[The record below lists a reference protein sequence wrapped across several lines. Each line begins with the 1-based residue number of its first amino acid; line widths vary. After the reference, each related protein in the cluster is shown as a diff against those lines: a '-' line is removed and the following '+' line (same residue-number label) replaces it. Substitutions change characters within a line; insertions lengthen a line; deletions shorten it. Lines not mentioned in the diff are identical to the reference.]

1 MGNVFNKFGGTNVR
15 VDELFTGR
23 QTAPGTLALD
33 LSDYRFVLICVYGG
47 SGTTQSPVLA
57 EVGTTIKFWGGSSY
71 GSIYD
76 AGHPNG
82 SLIDVQSTGI
92 TLEHEGIAVGAVYGI
107 KGLEHYTYEYDSGIW
122 CLKLVK
128 E

>member
-1 MGNVFNKFGGTNVR
+1 MGNVFNKFGGGNIR

-47 SGTTQSPVLA
+47 NGTTQSPVLA
-57 EVGTTIKFWGGSSY
+57 EVGTAIKFWGGGSY

-76 AGHPNG
+76 AGHPSG

-92 TLEHEGIAVGAVYGI
+92 TLEHEGIAVGSVYGI
-107 KGLEHYTYEYDSGIW
+107 KGLEHYGYEYDSTIMA
-122 CLKLVK
+122 LKLVK

>member
-1 MGNVFNKFGGTNVR
+1 MGNVFNKFGGGTIR

-33 LSDYRFVLICVYGG
+33 LSEYRFVLVSIYGG
-47 SGTTQSPVLA
+47 NGTTQSPVLM
-57 EVGTTIKFWGGSSY
+57 EVGSSYQFWGGGSY

-76 AGHPNG
+76 AGHPGG
-82 SLIDVQSTGI
+82 SLFSVTSSGI
-92 TLEHEGIAVGAVYGI
+92 VIEHEGIAVGAVYGI
-107 KGLEHYTYEYDSGIW
+107 KGLERYGYVYDGTIMA
-122 CLKLVK
+122 LKLVK